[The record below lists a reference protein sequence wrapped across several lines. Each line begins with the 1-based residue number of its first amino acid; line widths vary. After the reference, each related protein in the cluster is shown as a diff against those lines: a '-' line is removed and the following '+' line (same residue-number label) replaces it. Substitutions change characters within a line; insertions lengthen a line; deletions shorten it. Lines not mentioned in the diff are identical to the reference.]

1 MRITAASDNSLLLI
15 FGETIGLETHL
26 HVLQWLRVLQRADI
40 PWVRNL
46 QPAYASLLVTVE
58 LCLTSLDD
66 AQAALRSLEPGAN
79 SATAASSKLVEIPV
93 CYGGEFGPDLPEVA
107 RAHSFTESQ
116 IVELHASQLYRV
128 YFLGFSPGFAYL
140 GDLPESMAT
149 PRLPTPRKSV
159 PPGSVG
165 IANRQ
170 TAVYPSPTP
179 GGWRL
184 LGRTPLS
191 MFRLDS
197 EPHTLLAPG
206 DQVRFLP
213 ISPEEFAAWRAN

>member
-1 MRITAASDNSLLLI
+1 VRITAASDNSLLLTL
-15 FGETIGLETHL
+15 GEAIGLESHL
-26 HVLQWLRVLQRADI
+26 HVLQWLRLLQQANF

-46 QPAYASLLVTVE
+46 QPSYASILVTVE
-58 LCLTSLDD
+58 LRLTGLDA
-66 AQAALRSLEPGAN
+66 AQAALLSLEAGADSVP
-79 SATAASSKLVEIPV
+79 SASPKLVEIPV
-93 CYGGEFGPDLPEVA
+93 CYGGTFGPDLAEVA
-107 RAHSFTESQ
+107 RIHSFTEPQ
-116 IVELHASQLYRV
+116 VIELHASQLYRA

-140 GDLPESMAT
+140 GDLPEALAM
-149 PRLPTPRKSV
+149 PRLDTPRKSV

-184 LGRTPLS
+184 LGRTPLA
-191 MFRLDS
+191 MFRLDR

-206 DQVRFLP
+206 DHVRFLP
-213 ISPEEFAAWRAN
+213 ISPEEFAAWRQN